1 MEDSDSDT
9 GPARLHQDQPFDE
22 SLDVP
27 DSEEVASIYTPSPRV
42 PPGGKA
48 DFSGRGETPPD
59 SRMSS
64 NDDEDDQDVM
74 AGGHPGGGFSSAKT
88 LFSAQHPV
96 HSIVSWSTI
105 STLSREDKLL
115 PVLSNTNVNSILG
128 PVVQH
133 SQCHVTLS
141 HSV

>member
-64 NDDEDDQDVM
+64 NDDEDDQDRRPPDLSGAHQRRCVRTR
-74 AGGHPGGGFSSAKT
+74 PGLSARGVRVDDGR
-88 LFSAQHPV
+88 A
-96 HSIVSWSTI
+96 
-105 STLSREDKLL
+105 RR
-115 PVLSNTNVNSILG
+115 
-128 PVVQH
+128 
-133 SQCHVTLS
+133 
-141 HSV
+141 